1 MIKSL
6 LVFLKGMAMGAADV
20 VPGVSG
26 GTIAFI
32 TGIYDDLLAS
42 INAINFK
49 TLKQLKT
56 EGIASVWRTI
66 NGKFLLALFAGIA
79 VSFLSLAKV
88 FKHLL
93 EHHPSLVWAFFFG
106 LVIGSIFLV
115 SKMIGKWNWTTI
127 LATIVGTAVS
137 FYLTIIQPGGE
148 TNTMLFIFLSG
159 AIAICAMILPGVSGS
174 FILLI
179 LGVYY
184 PMLDAVSNLDI
195 KFIAVLGAGAIVGLL
210 SFSRFLKWLLDQY
223 YNVTVAVLLGFLIGS
238 LNKLWPWKHTLS
250 TRLNSHNIEVPF
262 IQENVLPNAVDQPQ
276 VLAVIVLVV
285 VGAIVIMGMS
295 KFAPTE
301 NES

>member
-1 MIKSL
+1 MIKGL

-42 INAINFK
+42 INSINLK
-49 TLKQLKT
+49 TLKQLRT
-56 EGIASVWRTI
+56 DGIAAVWKTI
-66 NGKFLLALFAGIA
+66 NGNFLVALVSGIA
-79 VSFLSLAKV
+79 LSFLSLAKL

-106 LVIGSIFLV
+106 LVIGSIYLV
-115 SKMIGKWNWTTI
+115 SKMVGKWDWKTI
-127 LATIVGTAVS
+127 LGTVIGTAIS

-148 TNTMLFIFLSG
+148 ANTMGFIFLSG

-210 SFSRFLKWLLDQY
+210 SFSKFLKWLLDNY
-223 YNVTVAVLLGFLIGS
+223 YSITVSILLGFLIGS
-238 LNKLWPWKHTLS
+238 LNKLWPWKHTIS

-262 IQENVLPNAVDQPQ
+262 IQENVLPSAVDQPQ
-276 VLAVIVLVV
+276 IMAVVGLLIVGAAVIMV
-285 VGAIVIMGMS
+285 MS
-295 KFAPTE
+295 KFAPSE
-301 NES
+301 NEA